1 MTNTNDLNEQ
11 KRNEFY
17 GFVYMTTNLINGK
30 RYIGQRKYYG
40 KHQDYLGSGHLLRR
54 AVEKYGKEN
63 FSRVIL
69 EECSSREQLN
79 NQEKF
84 WIQYYD
90 AVNDNAFYNIS
101 AGGEGVVLANGQS
114 VWLGRQHSDE
124 TKAKLS
130 QLRMGVNNP
139 FYGKHHSPETIKKL
153 AQYSTGKKH
162 SPETLRKMS
171 IGMRQNHADYNGAK
185 NPRARRTAQYSLSGE
200 LLHIWECA
208 KDAATALNLNYC
220 SITNCCTG
228 RYNSSGG
235 FIWRY
240 IE

>member
-40 KHQDYLGSGHLLRR
+40 DHEEYLGSGNLIR
-54 AVEKYGKEN
+54 AAIEKYGKDN
-63 FSRVIL
+63 FSRVVL
-69 EECSSREQLN
+69 AQCKTRQELN
-79 NQEKF
+79 EQEKY
-84 WIQYYD
+84 WIAYYD
-90 AVNDNAFYNIS
+90 AVRSCDFYNI
-101 AGGEGVVLANGQS
+101 AMGGEGGSCGGELSPWYGKQLS
-114 VWLGRQHSDE
+114 SS
-124 TKAKLS
+124 TKEKLS
-130 QLRMGVNNP
+130 QMRMGENNP
-139 FYGKHHSPETIKKL
+139 FYGKHHSKETIRKL

-162 SPETLRKMS
+162 NPETLQKMS
-171 IGMRQNHADYNGAK
+171 IGMRQNHADFNGSK

-200 LLHIWECA
+200 LINIWECA
-208 KDAATALNLNYC
+208 KDAATVLNLNYC

-228 RYNSSGG
+228 RYSSSGG

>member
-30 RYIGQRKYYG
+30 RYIGQRKYYEG
-40 KHQDYLGSGHLLRR
+40 HDEYLGSGNLIR
-54 AVEKYGKEN
+54 AAIEKYGKDN
-63 FSRVIL
+63 FSRVVL
-69 EECSSREQLN
+69 AQCRTRQELNEQ
-79 NQEKF
+79 ERY
-84 WIQYYD
+84 WIAYYD
-90 AVNDNAFYNIS
+90 AVRSCDFYNI
-101 AGGEGVVLANGQS
+101 AMGGEGGFYGGELHPWYGKHLSSA
-114 VWLGRQHSDE
+114 
-124 TKAKLS
+124 TKDKLS
-130 QLRMGVNNP
+130 KMRKGKNNP
-139 FYGKHHSPETIKKL
+139 FYGKHHSAETIMKL

-162 SPETLRKMS
+162 SPETLCKMS
-171 IGMRQNHADYNGAK
+171 IGMRQNHADFNGAK
-185 NPRARRTAQYSLSGE
+185 NPRARQTAQYSLSGE
-200 LLHIWECA
+200 LIHIWDCA
-208 KDAATALNLNYC
+208 KDAAIALNLNYC